1 MSHAVHPRLITENAC
16 VALTRRT
23 SFRKAF
29 LAPWAG
35 SSRDEVSGADA
46 LRRESTS
53 SPRWD
58 EVGQIFAYAAAMAQ
72 RATKIDWHQLVLNV
86 THHHSQATP
95 RDRELAE
102 ATRILHRTT
111 ACALNW
117 LLQERGFDAPGSV
130 WDKRQTSWTT
140 LVDVEAV
147 IGRAIYDDVNCVA
160 AGWVAHPHDVPLGQ
174 HLGFELWKA
183 GGIAVPKPENEVFS
197 SKKLP
202 RELEL
207 RLTPPIALVREFD
220 GDLDTIVAY
229 LTELRDTQCVQL
241 AKERV
246 GPVRGVKK
254 MRAVHPWDEPDTER
268 EVVGWPV
275 PTFAVGRPGDQ
286 GVRLR
291 AHCRSESYAH
301 RDAHRARIVR
311 WKAGDRTSPFPAG
324 TLRGHTFLGMP
335 LDVPAFGAILGAPH
349 PSREEVEAELAE
361 KRARAA
367 KLEEARRER
376 MRVREARRERARELA
391 ELEDLE
397 RELEDEAR
405 RVLVIDFELLKR
417 PAQRPSV
424 DGTPEPKIV
433 RRGLDDARVTKTE
446 GERVIVLRTRDAE
459 ARKKSKRRRRRGAN
473 DPPA

>member
-1 MSHAVHPRLITENAC
+1 MHPRPITENAC

-23 SFRKAF
+23 SLRKAF
-29 LAPWAG
+29 VAPWAG
-35 SSRDEVSGADA
+35 SSRDAVSGADA
-46 LRRESTS
+46 LRRGASGAS
-53 SPRWD
+53 RWD

-111 ACALNW
+111 ACALNG
-117 LLQERGFDAPGSV
+117 LLRKRGFDAPGSV

-160 AGWVAHPHDVPLGQ
+160 AGGGAHPLEVPCGH
-174 HLGFELWKA
+174 HLGFDLWKA
-183 GGIAVPKPENEVFS
+183 GGIAVPKPENDAFS

-202 RELEL
+202 QELEL
-207 RLTPPIALVREFD
+207 RLTPPIALVRQFD
-220 GDLDTIVAY
+220 GDLDAIVAY
-229 LTELRDTQCVQL
+229 LTELRDARCAQL

-246 GPVRGVKK
+246 GRVRGVKK
-254 MRAVHPWDEPDTER
+254 MRHVHPWDEPDTER
-268 EVVGWPV
+268 EVAGGSG
-275 PTFAVGRPGDQ
+275 PTFAVGRPGDE

-311 WKAGDRTSPFPAG
+311 WKAGDRTSPCPAG

-349 PSREEVEAELAE
+349 PSREEVEAELVE
-361 KRARAA
+361 KRARRA

-376 MRVREARRERARELA
+376 MRLREERRERARQLA
-391 ELEDLE
+391 ELEELE

-405 RVLVIDFELLKR
+405 RVLVIDFDLSKK
-417 PAQRPSV
+417 PALRPSV
-424 DGTPEPKIV
+424 DGTPETKRIV
-433 RRGLDDARVTKTE
+433 RRGLDDERVRETK
-446 GERVIVLRTRDAE
+446 GERVIVLRSRDAE
-459 ARKKSKRRRRRGAN
+459 AGKKSKRRRRARGAN